1 MLRPKDARRDIVLKE
16 QYRAAPQLARII
28 SCCNALERHEEGEYV
43 AAERAARVQRVSCRL
58 VRVAVIH
65 ILVLAGRH
73 SRPARVKAALRPRR
87 RALDASAS
95 FRAPFVI
102 VRLLLQTRRAAWHLL
117 YDGRRFCMDVA
128 ARSLRE
134 AAPRG
139 KGRYSFRLRRDATT
153 AQCGKQT
160 AAARHIGLTVEV
172 ENGREARR

>member
-1 MLRPKDARRDIVLKE
+1 MLRQRRWRDIVLKE
-16 QYRAAPQLARII
+16 PYRAAPQLPA
-28 SCCNALERHEEGEYV
+28 SYLVAMLERQKKV
-43 AAERAARVQRVSCRL
+43 STWPLRCCVRVSCRL

-153 AQCGKQT
+153 AQCGKQA